1 MTKDEAIQLME
12 EKKVVDFH
20 VHAFAD
26 KIAVKAAENLRDYYH
41 MPLVGDGKFDTIL
54 TRAKQSKIDKLVI
67 HAVATKATQTT
78 TINDYVSAIAKK
90 YPDHIIGFG
99 TIHRDFDEYKNEIG
113 RIKQLGLCGIKLHT
127 VFQNFNID
135 DDKMMFIYEEIVKND
150 LPILFHMGD
159 RKVDLASPKRL
170 ARVLDKFP
178 QMRAVA
184 AHMGGVFEWEESME
198 YLVGRDVY
206 FDTSSTLFEI
216 GDQRFLKMLRAH
228 GDDKVMFGTD
238 YPLSD
243 YEHEF
248 ERINRLELTQQEKDN
263 IFYKNAYKFLHI
275 DE

>member
-1 MTKDEAIQLME
+1 MKPERI
-12 EKKVVDFH
+12 VDFH

-26 KIAVKAAENLRDYYH
+26 KIAVKAAENLRDYYN
-41 MPLVGDGKFDTIL
+41 MPLVGDGKFDTVL
-54 TRAKQSKIDKLVI
+54 ERAKQINIDKMVI
-67 HAVATKATQTT
+67 HAVATKAKQTT
-78 TINDYVSAIAKK
+78 VINDYVSSVAKK
-90 YPDHIIGFG
+90 YPDKIVGFA
-99 TIHRDFDEYKNEIG
+99 TIHRDFDEYKEEIL
-113 RIKQLGLCGIKLHT
+113 RIKDMGLKGIKLHN

-159 RKVDLASPKRL
+159 RTVDLASPKRL
-170 ARVLDKFP
+170 ARVLEKFP

-198 YLVGRDVY
+198 YLVGKNVY

-216 GDQRFLKMLRAH
+216 GDERFLKMLSEH
-228 GDDKVMFGTD
+228 GKDKVLFGTD

-248 ERINRLELTQQEKDN
+248 ERFSRLNLSKEVLDK
-263 IFYKNAYKFLHI
+263 IFYKNAYEFLRLE
-275 DE
+275 D